1 MTGASPIR
9 VLRIIARMNVGGPAY
24 QVILLTSQL
33 DPGRYESR
41 LLAGAVGPGE
51 DSFDDLADASG
62 ARWAHVPGLRPEI
75 APLDDL
81 RALRRIAG
89 EIRRFRPHI
98 VHTHAAKAGTLGR
111 LAALIAGGPRPVLVH
126 TYHGHVLSGYFGP
139 VLNAVYRTIER
150 LLGRATDCLIGVGQA
165 TVDELVALRV
175 APRERFR
182 VVRLGLQL
190 ERFFGVTEDDGAA
203 FRRSLGLEDGEVLAT
218 FLGRLVPIK
227 RVDVLLDAFARVRG
241 EGVPIRL
248 AVVGDG
254 PLREALVAQAER
266 LGVADHVSFLGYRR
280 DLEAIAAATDIAT
293 LSSDNEGTP
302 VFLIES
308 GAAAR
313 PAVATDVGAVREV
326 VTEEGGLVVPPR
338 DPAAFADALAALA
351 ADPARRRAM
360 GERARAHVRGRYAGE
375 RLVADIDALYGELLE
390 RRGAR

>member
-1 MTGASPIR
+1 MTAPPPIR
-9 VLRIIARMNVGGPAY
+9 VLRVIARMNVGGPAY
-24 QVILLTSQL
+24 QVILLTARL
-33 DPGRYESR
+33 GPERYESR

-51 DSFDDLADASG
+51 ASFDDLADASG
-62 ARWAHVPGLRPEI
+62 ARWAHVRGLRPEI

-89 EIRRFRPHI
+89 EIRRFRPDI

-111 LAALIAGGPRPVLVH
+111 LAALIAGGPRPILVH

-165 TVDELVALRV
+165 TVDELVDLRV

-182 VVRLGLQL
+182 VVRLGLEL
-190 ERFFGVTEDDGAA
+190 ERFFGVTREDGAEV
-203 FRRSLGLEDGEVLAT
+203 RRSLGLADGEVLAT

-227 RVDVLLDAFARVRG
+227 RVDVLLDAFARVCGR
-241 EGVPIRL
+241 GVPIRL
-248 AVVGDG
+248 AIVGDG
-254 PLREALVAQAER
+254 PLREALHEQAER
-266 LGVADHVSFLGYRR
+266 LGVADRVAFLGYRR

-326 VTEEGGLVVPPR
+326 VSESGGLVVPPG
-338 DPAAFADALAALA
+338 DPSAFADALAALA
-351 ADPARRRAM
+351 ADPDRRRAM
-360 GERARAHVRGRYAGE
+360 GERARAHVQARYDSE
-375 RLVADIDALYGELLE
+375 RLLVDIDALYGELLE
-390 RRGAR
+390 RRAVQ